1 MSAIALTISNIPVRQ
16 DDQGRFCLNDLHKAA
31 GGESRHQ
38 PSKWIENQQTQELIA
53 ELENYDPGI
62 PVSKKAVELVRGK
75 GKAQGTYAV
84 KELVYAYAMWISAK
98 FHIAVIRAY
107 DSLVTGTLPTQA
119 PERKTK
125 KALPGCLTLEQQ
137 DTIKAMVK
145 ARSERVDNAK
155 AASVIVKTWSA
166 IKAKFGCT
174 YKEIPQEEYLN
185 VISLIERL
193 PIEGELLPKRDD
205 MPAMTTSTEYDYN
218 AAKSHVQQLKEI
230 ARVGLDEVLVYEFE
244 QELQRLERC
253 LVRAWT
259 EMDESIHRISTAMQM
274 LKRWRTKS

>member
-16 DDQGRFCLNDLHKAA
+16 DSLGRFCLNDLHKAS
-31 GGESRHQ
+31 GDNQNQR
-38 PSKWIENQQTQELIA
+38 PSNWLRNQQAKDLIEELSSNLSFGPV
-53 ELENYDPGI
+53 ETVKGGNSPG
-62 PVSKKAVELVRGK
+62 VFV
-75 GKAQGTYAV
+75 V

-107 DSLVTGTLPTQA
+107 DSLVTGTLPPQA

-145 ARSERVDNAK
+145 ARGERVDNEK
-155 AASVIVKTWSA
+155 AAGVIIKTWSS
-166 IKAKFGCT
+166 IKSKFGCT

-185 VISLIERL
+185 VVSLIERL
-193 PIEGELLPKRDD
+193 PIEGELLPKRDN

-253 LVRAWT
+253 LVRA
-259 EMDESIHRISTAMQM
+259 
-274 LKRWRTKS
+274 